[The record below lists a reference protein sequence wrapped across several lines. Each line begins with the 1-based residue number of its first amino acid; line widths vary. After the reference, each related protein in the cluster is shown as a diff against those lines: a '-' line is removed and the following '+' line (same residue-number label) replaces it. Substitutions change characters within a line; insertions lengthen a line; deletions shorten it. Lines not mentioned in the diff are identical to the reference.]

1 MMDADKLKK
10 MQQYYHSLL
19 AQQRILERGETN
31 FIMDKSILPL
41 EHELQQINAEFP
53 SLVPAFNKHNYYYDT
68 RSGGVLYNL
77 TAIRSYV
84 AILISRL
91 QTSIE
96 QPSDIPVTE
105 NRQFPFISA
114 PDLRAIIERDY
125 SEIQRAY
132 VSSCWKS
139 VIILCGGAIEAIL
152 TDLLKLNESAAKSAE
167 SAPNKSDI
175 TRWDLSE
182 LISVAVKLKLVTAGI
197 EKFSPSLRE
206 YRNLVHPGNEMRNR
220 LYFSA
225 EEARIA
231 VEILHILHRDLSK

>member
-1 MMDADKLKK
+1 MDADKLKK

-31 FIMDKSILPL
+31 FIRGKSMLPL
-41 EHELQQINAEFP
+41 EHELHQINSEFP
-53 SLVPAFNKHNYYYDT
+53 SLMPSFNKHEYFSHSTSDGN
-68 RSGGVLYNL
+68 VLYHL

-91 QTSIE
+91 QVAIE
-96 QPSDIPVTE
+96 QPSNIPVTE

-125 SEIQRAY
+125 SEIERAY
-132 VSSCWKS
+132 VSSCWKA

-152 TDLLKLNESAAKSAE
+152 TDLLRLNEPAAKSAE
-167 SAPNKSDI
+167 SAPNKPDI

-182 LISVAVKLKLVTAGI
+182 LISVAVELKLVTSGI

-206 YRNLVHPGNEMRNR
+206 YRNLVHPSNEIRNQ

-231 VEILHILHRDLSK
+231 VEILNILHRDLSK